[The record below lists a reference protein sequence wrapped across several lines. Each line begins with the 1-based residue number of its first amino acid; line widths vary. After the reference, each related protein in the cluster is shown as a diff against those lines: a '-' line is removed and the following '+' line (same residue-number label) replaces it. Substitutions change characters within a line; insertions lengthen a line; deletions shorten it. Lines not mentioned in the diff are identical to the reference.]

1 MFAKVPEITKSKLK
15 YICLG
20 LTWYIF
26 TRLMAFALLSAY
38 IGKIKIAFSLS
49 IKTVY
54 VDD

>member
-38 IGKIKIAFSLS
+38 IAEIGIAICLS
-49 IKTVY
+49 RNTVF